1 MALLKSVPTEYGV
14 TVSYHKIVL
23 TNIDWLARKAH
34 IEIVGY
40 KDQQARL
47 DGCKFLVGTGFDFQ
61 GDNFDFTC
69 EDNIVAKSYEK
80 LVLLPEFESALA
92 I

>member
-61 GDNFDFTC
+61 DDSFDFAYD
-69 EDNIVAKSYEK
+69 DNIVAKCYTK
-80 LVLLPEFESALA
+80 LILLPEFEGAENV
-92 I
+92 